1 MIIQLDTD
9 PVLASDC
16 FSKIIED
23 MKFNSENINFYDS
36 SEGLELSDRLIIKFF
51 QLIKSNDA

>member
-1 MIIQLDTD
+1 
-9 PVLASDC
+9 
-16 FSKIIED
+16 

-51 QLIKSNDA
+51 QLIKSNDAQIILNSLNFLNYNVFFMPPSLS